1 MPCYN
6 PDSMWLEKSA
16 GTTVK
21 SLLASL
27 VLCTLSNVALADA
40 TDGWKEQ
47 ATDNENSVIYTNAE
61 KKCFSYCNLSR
72 H

>member
-1 MPCYN
+1 M
-6 PDSMWLEKSA
+6 DTLKKLI
-16 GTTVK
+16 K